1 MDNITQ
7 QNNNAFY
14 NFYLPKESTYF
25 TNGYSSQK
33 IALESWLASKA
44 DSADEIA
51 NLQRKVA
58 ELEENLAVI
67 EDGLAADKALDR
79 ALREVDTN
87 TIARLQAHIDTLQ
100 KFIYWECDVYLNGQN
115 PEFSKKYKKLLDS
128 TPKEQQ

>member
-1 MDNITQ
+1 MIH

-58 ELEENLAVI
+58 ELEENLAVL
-67 EDGLAADKALDR
+67 EDGLAADKAMDR
-79 ALREVDTN
+79 ALREVDAC
-87 TIARLQAHIDTLQ
+87 TIQELKTDNSRLRKTMQAGLSLAQMQLQ
-100 KFIYWECDVYLNGQN
+100 NYQRILQDK
-115 PEFSKKYKKLLDS
+115 P
-128 TPKEQQ
+128 